1 MQARLSPT
9 ANAARGGWKKL
20 RAAAAR
26 LPRLPV
32 QDPLSYDGP
41 VRNRRSANTPAG
53 RGAPETGEPSDAS
66 AAPAALRVVIDHIDG
81 ARRGQRQELEARER
95 IRFGRHP
102 ECEVSFDAHR
112 DIDASSRHAE
122 LRPVDD
128 SWVLV
133 DLGSSNGTFVE
144 GHRTTEA
151 PVAAGV
157 ATMVEFGPGGPRLR
171 IFIGDDAAI
180 AALLPPPR
188 PRKLPLRRKIL
199 IAGGAFVV
207 ALILAM
213 LLVRATC

>member
-1 MQARLSPT
+1 MGPLDVFRFPQ
-9 ANAARGGWKKL
+9 G
-20 RAAAAR
+20 
-26 LPRLPV
+26 
-32 QDPLSYDGP
+32 LSYDDL
-41 VRNRRSANTPAG
+41 VRNRRSANTPAH
-53 RGAPETGEPSDAS
+53 RGATEAPGEG
-66 AAPAALRVVIDHIDG
+66 AAVAPDVPRRIVIDHVDG
-81 ARRGQRQELEARER
+81 TRRGQRQELEARER

-122 LRPVDD
+122 LRPVEDG
-128 SWVLV
+128 WVLV

-157 ATMVEFGPGGPRLR
+157 PTMVEFGPGGPRLR

-188 PRKLPLRRKIL
+188 PRKLPMRRRIA
-199 IAGGAFVV
+199 IAGAAFAV
-207 ALILAM
+207 ALVLAM
-213 LLVRATC
+213 VLVRAAC